1 MVFTSLFG
9 KQIIVSENYEERKF
23 RGKKKRHGQDV
34 VAKNSKP
41 LMLSKLF

>member
-1 MVFTSLFG
+1 MKKGSSG
-9 KQIIVSENYEERKF
+9 
-23 RGKKKRHGQDV
+23 GKKKRHGQDV